1 MFSNSNQEDAFIL
14 NKYLNHSLNTSF
26 LWVWKLQKYDQ
37 KVVLGIDHMGNEV
50 RTQGCDKHL

>member
-1 MFSNSNQEDAFIL
+1 
-14 NKYLNHSLNTSF
+14 LNHSLNTSF